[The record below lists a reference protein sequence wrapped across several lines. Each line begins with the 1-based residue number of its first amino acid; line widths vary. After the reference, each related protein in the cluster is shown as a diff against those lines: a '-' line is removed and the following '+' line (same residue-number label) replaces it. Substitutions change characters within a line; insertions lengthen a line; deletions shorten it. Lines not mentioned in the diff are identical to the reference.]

1 MKKVQFVFIFLS
13 LILIIPAFA
22 QDKTV
27 SRPSDI
33 GESEFD
39 EFKNSSFNVLEE
51 STKLKTDLSHIDKE
65 IKEYSGVM
73 STIGT
78 DKIKGHYKA
87 LTGIRSEVEGV
98 NSNIAKLDDKG
109 KDMVTNAGKVTPKL
123 KSIKATANT
132 KKSVEGLEVAKGNM
146 KSITEILQED
156 TKLLAEELKSRG
168 EPIE

>member
-1 MKKVQFVFIFLS
+1 MKKVQFAFIFLS
-13 LILIIPAFA
+13 LILIIPTLA

-51 STKLKTDLSHIDKE
+51 STKLKENLTHVDKE

-73 STIGT
+73 STVST
-78 DKIKGHYKA
+78 DKIKAHYKA
-87 LTGIRSEVEGV
+87 LTGIKSETEAI
-98 NSNIAKLDDKG
+98 NSNIAQLDNKG
-109 KDMVTNAGKVTPKL
+109 KDMVSNANKVTPKM
-123 KSIKATANT
+123 KSIKATTNA

-146 KSITEILQED
+146 KSIAEMLQED
-156 TKLLAEELKSRG
+156 TSLLATELKSRG

>member
-1 MKKVQFVFIFLS
+1 MKKVFLTMFAFS
-13 LILIIPAFA
+13 LFLIAPLFA
-22 QDKTV
+22 QDKTIA
-27 SRPSDI
+27 RPADI

-51 STKLKTDLSHIDKE
+51 STKLKENLTHVDKE

-73 STIGT
+73 STVST

-87 LTGIRSEVEGV
+87 LTGIKGETEAI
-98 NSNIAKLDDKG
+98 NSNIAQLDNKG
-109 KDMVTNAGKVTPKL
+109 KDMVSNANKVTPKM

-132 KKSVEGLEVAKGNM
+132 KKSVEGLDVAKSNM
-146 KSITEILQED
+146 KSIAEMLQED
-156 TKLLAEELKSRG
+156 TSLLAAELKSRG

>member
-13 LILIIPAFA
+13 LILIIPVFA

-98 NSNIAKLDDKG
+98 NSNIAQLDDKG
-109 KDMVTNAGKVTPKL
+109 KNMVTNASKVTPKL